1 MQAQEDNKLK
11 KVTLEEVQ
19 EYFDI
24 PDFRKFQQPII
35 ENILSENDVVA
46 ILPTG
51 GGKSMCY
58 QYPAL
63 KLPGITI
70 VVSPLIALMNDQV
83 ENLGDRNIKVAACLN
98 GQVSQKKQK
107 QILLDAVSGK
117 YKILYVSAERLLS
130 PKFMRCAKEMKIS
143 MLVIDEAHCLSLWG
157 YDFRPNYL
165 NILRFIDMLKE
176 RPIISAFTATAS
188 QYVKND
194 IIELLKMK
202 DPYQPVGEY
211 KRENLNLSIEWRKN
225 DKGKYVTL
233 HAYIKKHR
241 NEKGIIY
248 CSKIEKVKSVYENLK
263 KQYDVA
269 IYYAGLSKEEKNQSY
284 EDFKSG
290 KCKLIVATNAFGMGI
305 DIDDVRFVI
314 HFNSPDSL
322 ENYYQEIGRAGRDGN
337 PGDCIWF
344 CCQDDRDKSKA
355 ILRQKMKSTIFNEAQ
370 MDLLAEVRRNRQYR
384 MFGYE
389 NRGKNK
395 KISSDKF
402 TGYINWYFK
411 KSTLEEEQLSKDK
424 ELKNAIL
431 SKLDNIDVLY
441 TNETKIARLMRKGDY
456 DTDIWQTVKTGRKSK
471 GSEEVSFKIDKRLTY
486 FDLMVADAVYTLQSW
501 GKEKIYP
508 RNILER
514 LSGDM
519 TATLKTEKKAKIIE
533 SLEKMRT
540 TNISIDRSR
549 SMGGF
554 ALEKDKNISLLKG
567 AFLPMEKPGKNGY
580 LLTDVPPLYKY
591 AELNNGQIYAIPDA
605 LLCVQEPTD
614 TKMPNSIENLM
625 LRHFLAR
632 RRYMAN
638 PSKNPNKSNSRAS
651 RIIRFEHDNKRRKGL
666 FDILQIE
673 QPDNPALWKRKRKT
687 LYLKIKEILDY
698 YLNSEWI
705 KQYQFIDE
713 NVQLIDED
721 AIAKAIQDGQR
732 FRGVKLALG
741 DKT

>member
-1 MQAQEDNKLK
+1 MKNQEDNYLK
-11 KVTLEEVQ
+11 KVPLEEVQ

-24 PDFRKFQQPII
+24 PHFRKFQQPII
-35 ENILSENDVVA
+35 ENILSGNDVMA

-51 GGKSMCY
+51 GGKSICY

-83 ENLGDRNIKVAACLN
+83 KNLEDRNIKGSACLN

-107 QILLDAVSGK
+107 KILLDAVSGK

-202 DPYQPVGEY
+202 EPYQPIGEY
-211 KRENLNLSIEWRKN
+211 KRDNLKLSIGWRKN
-225 DKGKYVTL
+225 DRGKKIAL
-233 HAYIKKHR
+233 HAYIRNHR
-241 NEKGIIY
+241 NAKGIIY
-248 CSKIEKVKSVYENLK
+248 CSKIEKVKSVYESLK
-263 KQYDVA
+263 KKYDVT
-269 IYYAGLSKEEKNQSY
+269 IYYAGLSAEEKTQNY

-290 KCKLIVATNAFGMGI
+290 ECKLIVATNAFGMGI

-314 HFNSPDSL
+314 HFDAPDNL
-322 ENYYQEIGRAGRDGN
+322 ENYYQEIGRAGRDGK
-337 PGDCIWF
+337 PGECILY
-344 CCQDDRDKSKA
+344 CCSDDRKKSLA
-355 ILRQKMKSTIFNEAQ
+355 ISQKKMKSIIFNEAQ
-370 MDLLAEVRRNRQYR
+370 IDLLAELRKSRQDM
-384 MFGYE
+384 MFRYE
-389 NRGKNK
+389 NKGQNK
-395 KISSDKF
+395 KPSSEEL
-402 TGYINWYFK
+402 TEYIDWYFNEF
-411 KSTLEEEQLSKDK
+411 TLKEEQLSKDE
-424 ELKNAIL
+424 ELKNTIL
-431 SKLDNIDVLY
+431 NKLDSIDVLY

-456 DTDIWQTVKTGRKSK
+456 EIDIWQTVKIGRKSK
-471 GSEEVSFKIDKRLTY
+471 GSEEVSFNIDKQLTY
-486 FDLMVADAVYTLQSW
+486 FDLMVADAVYTLQAW

-508 RNILER
+508 KNILER

-519 TATLKTEKKAKIIE
+519 TVTLKTEKKSRIIE

-554 ALEKDKNISLLKG
+554 ALEKDKNLSLLKG
-567 AFLPMEKPGKNGY
+567 AFLPMEKPSKNGY
-580 LLTDVPPLYKY
+580 LLTDIPPLYKY

-605 LLCVQEPTD
+605 RLCVQESAEK
-614 TKMPNSIENLM
+614 KMPNSMENLM
-625 LRHFLAR
+625 LKHFLAR

-698 YLNSEWI
+698 YLDSEWI
-705 KQYQFIDE
+705 HHYQFIDE
-713 NVQLIDED
+713 NAQLIDENDIAD
-721 AIAKAIQDGQR
+721 AIQNGQR
-732 FRGVKLALG
+732 FRGVKLVLG
-741 DKT
+741 EKT